1 MKNKVFFCTNCL
13 NMSTRPRI
21 TFDDR
26 GWCNACQWMEDKKS
40 FNWEK
45 RQKELELLLEK
56 YRSRTGE
63 FDCVVPGSEEALA
76 CNLDCMGELVPE
88 DPEGCIDDKSM
99 QRQAE
104 LSCEKGSR
112 GSTCFT
118 FAIKRRIVW
127 KNGNP
132 KVKIKNKDLKSPYV
146 IAKKLQD
153 AGFYDGDISQ
163 LSGIDMKTGKID
175 DTITITGE
183 KKGSNTTSTSSDS
196 TDIVEQLNSLKKLY
210 LSGVLTEEEFNDAK
224 NKLLS
229 Q

>member
-1 MKNKVFFCTNCL
+1 MNKYLTILYIIFFFFVNTL
-13 NMSTRPRI
+13 NS
-21 TFDDR
+21 
-26 GWCNACQWMEDKKS
+26 NAKWGK
-40 FNWEK
+40 
-45 RQKELELLLEK
+45 
-56 YRSRTGE
+56 
-63 FDCVVPGSEEALA
+63 
-76 CNLDCMGELVPE
+76 GELKFDRYTLEYFISYLYGSGTINKSYRAQPLLFAVSE
-88 DPEGCIDDKSM
+88 DGKWSTYFYCPYPEGCIDDKSI

-163 LSGIDMKTGKID
+163 LSGINMQTGKID

-183 KKGSNTTSTSSDS
+183 KKDSNITSSSTDS
-196 TDIVEQLNSLKKLY
+196 TDIVEQLSSLKKLY
-210 LSGVLTEEEFNDAK
+210 LSGVLTEEEFNAAK
-224 NKLLS
+224 NKLLG

>member
-1 MKNKVFFCTNCL
+1 MNKYLTILYILFFMFFNTL
-13 NMSTRPRI
+13 NS
-21 TFDDR
+21 
-26 GWCNACQWMEDKKS
+26 NAKWGK
-40 FNWEK
+40 
-45 RQKELELLLEK
+45 
-56 YRSRTGE
+56 
-63 FDCVVPGSEEALA
+63 
-76 CNLDCMGELVPE
+76 GELKFDRYTLEYFISYLYGSGTINKSYRAQPLLFAVSE
-88 DPEGCIDDKSM
+88 DGKWSTYYYCPYPEGCIDDKSM

-183 KKGSNTTSTSSDS
+183 KKGSNTTSTSSES
-196 TDIVEQLNSLKKLY
+196 TDIVEQLESLKKLY
-210 LSGVLTEEEFNDAK
+210 LSGVLSEEEFNDAK